1 MRLARGN
8 RMCYHGRMEGAID
21 AILLAAQREGR
32 DGLFE
37 HEVYGILAAAG
48 LEVPRHIF
56 VGEPG
61 ELGPGSLRGF
71 GATVIVKIVSA
82 GIPHKQKLGG
92 VKRVSAADHLYVQ
105 FVLGKMREEVLA
117 HFGSAGDASAE
128 APRGAEAPKIDGF
141 LIVEYVPHTEALGY
155 EVLLGLRE
163 DPAFGPVLTLSKGG
177 DDAEFFAA
185 QYDPANLFLPPM
197 AYDEALALCRTMH
210 IRHKFEQTG
219 RLGYLELMA
228 RAMAAFSLLGECYS
242 PLAEKPR
249 FIFSELEVN
258 PFAISRDG
266 RFVALDGLAGF
277 YPASEADAWVPGVD
291 VSNLEAFFRP
301 DGIAVIGV
309 SSDMAKY
316 SLGREIASLLHDLRR
331 GARAK
336 GDLYLVNPHGGT
348 VKLGE
353 TEYSLVRD
361 IGEVA
366 GRVELAVYAAPAIG
380 APEFIRSL
388 AGSAVRAVVLIS
400 GVPSSVSYVEF
411 ARQLR
416 EAMPAGLRVIGP
428 NCMGVFH
435 AAGPGVPGVN
445 TLFLNE
451 KRLEVKSSPS
461 SNTALVTQSG
471 ALAVTALDKLRHCR
485 PFRAV
490 ASFGNKFDVKA
501 SDLLAWFERDP
512 AVAVIALYL
521 EGLAPGEGR
530 QLFDLARASRT
541 PIIAY
546 KAGRTEAGARSAAS
560 HTASLSGNYE
570 VFRAA
575 CGQSGMI
582 LAETIEEWYDLV
594 RTFSLLAGKPPAG
607 NRVAGVVNAGF
618 ESTIGADEL
627 QGLTQAKLSPRTVE
641 RLNVI
646 NRHGLVDTGSPFLD
660 VTPMADDANYAEF
673 VEAVIAD
680 EGVDCV
686 FVAVVPHSVFLK
698 TVPETCR
705 DPGSLANLLVDIAR
719 RSPKPM
725 VVSVNAGRHYE
736 DFVAVMEEGGLPVY
750 EDIRAAITSLDV
762 FVSYSL
768 RA

>member
-1 MRLARGN
+1 
-8 RMCYHGRMEGAID
+8 MCYDGRMERAID

-32 DGLFE
+32 DSLFE
-37 HEVYGILAAAG
+37 HEVYEILAAAG
-48 LEVPRHIF
+48 LEAPRHIF
-56 VGEPG
+56 VREPG
-61 ELGPGSLRGF
+61 ELDAASLRGF

-82 GIPHKQKLGG
+82 RIPHKQKLGG

-117 HFGSAGDASAE
+117 HFSSE
-128 APRGAEAPKIDGF
+128 APGGDEAPVIDGF

-197 AYDEALALCRTMH
+197 GYDEALALCRTTH

-219 RLGYLELMA
+219 HLGYLELMA
-228 RAMAAFSLLGECYS
+228 RAMAAFSTLGERYS

-316 SLGREIASLLHDLRR
+316 SLGREIASLLHDLR
-331 GARAK
+331 K
-336 GDLYLVNPHGGT
+336 GDLSLVNPHGGT
-348 VKLGE
+348 VGLGDA
-353 TEYSLVRD
+353 EYSLARD

-388 AGSAVRAVVLIS
+388 AGTQVRAVVLIS
-400 GVPSSVSYVEF
+400 GVPSSVSYSEF
-411 ARQLR
+411 AQQLR
-416 EAMPAGLRVIGP
+416 EAMPKGLRVIGP
-428 NCMGVFH
+428 NCMGIFH

-451 KRLEVKSSPS
+451 KRLEVKSSES

-575 CGQSGMI
+575 CAQSGMI
-582 LAETIEEWYDLV
+582 LAETIEIWYDLV
-594 RTFSLLAGKPPAG
+594 RTFSALAGKTPAG

-641 RLNVI
+641 RLNAI

-736 DFVAVMEEGGLPVY
+736 DFVAGMEEGGLPVY
-750 EDIRAAITSLDV
+750 EDIRAAITSLDA
-762 FVSYSL
+762 FVSFSL